1 MKRPAGDAEM
11 LQAEQ
16 RIRLNLRWTGGMQLK
31 AVWHPFPAGLIV
43 RLMSQKLGQGGNE
56 IQVPEP
62 SSVSPRQA
70 GDSELIF
77 SQPCG
82 ESTDHCRKSRG
93 GPDQL
98 RHIVMKPSHTLEIEL
113 GATSG
118 PSAASS
124 PDFHSPHI
132 ARRLIAPSMRSLS
145 GRRHRMLP
153 AYSRSCR

>member
-1 MKRPAGDAEM
+1 M

-62 SSVSPRQA
+62 SSVGPRQA
-70 GDSELIF
+70 GCSELLIF

-113 GATSG
+113 GAMAKAGVQVTRVG
-118 PSAASS
+118 VWGITW
-124 PDFHSPHI
+124 H
-132 ARRLIAPSMRSLS
+132 
-145 GRRHRMLP
+145 G
-153 AYSRSCR
+153 

>member
-1 MKRPAGDAEM
+1 M

-70 GDSELIF
+70 GYSELIF

-113 GATSG
+113 GAMAKAGVQVTRVG
-118 PSAASS
+118 VWGITW
-124 PDFHSPHI
+124 H
-132 ARRLIAPSMRSLS
+132 
-145 GRRHRMLP
+145 G
-153 AYSRSCR
+153 

>member
-1 MKRPAGDAEM
+1 M

-62 SSVSPRQA
+62 SSVGPRQA
-70 GDSELIF
+70 GYSELLIF

-113 GATSG
+113 GA
-118 PSAASS
+118 
-124 PDFHSPHI
+124 
-132 ARRLIAPSMRSLS
+132 RSDIRSECSVLS
-145 GRRHRMLP
+145 GLP
-153 AYSRSCR
+153 LSSHCEKVNRSQHAFT